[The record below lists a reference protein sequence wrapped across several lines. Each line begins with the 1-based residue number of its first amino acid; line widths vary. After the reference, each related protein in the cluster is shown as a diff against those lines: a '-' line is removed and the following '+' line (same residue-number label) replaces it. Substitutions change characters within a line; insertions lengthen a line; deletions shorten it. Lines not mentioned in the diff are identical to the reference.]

1 MWWCGNNPG
10 KFGRNGESILD
21 KDIFNE
27 SHSGM
32 KDIVNLGNGRTF
44 WELKGMGWVVGR
56 VAEVGSQIGTI

>member
-1 MWWCGNNPG
+1 MWCCGNNPG
-10 KFGRNGESILD
+10 RFGRDGESILD

-44 WELKGMGWVVGR
+44 WE
-56 VAEVGSQIGTI
+56 Q